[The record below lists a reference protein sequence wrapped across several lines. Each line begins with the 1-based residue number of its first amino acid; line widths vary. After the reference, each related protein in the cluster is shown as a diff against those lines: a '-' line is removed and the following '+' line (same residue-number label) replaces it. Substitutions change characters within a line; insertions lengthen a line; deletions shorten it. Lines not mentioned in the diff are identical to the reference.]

1 MRTVSR
7 LNKQWFDVPLTQR
20 IALLGALHVRECF
33 LLVLCL
39 GFFFFISLF
48 VRWWCFLFF
57 FITEDLIDP
66 EILVF
71 VFLGNFF
78 IFVKEWTGV
87 LSVDY
92 PLLVAL
98 NVLL

>member
-1 MRTVSR
+1 MCV
-7 LNKQWFDVPLTQR
+7 NVFCWFFVW
-20 IALLGALHVRECF
+20 GFFF
-33 LLVLCL
+33 LLVCL
-39 GFFFFISLF
+39 FGGGVF
-48 VRWWCFLFF
+48 FF
-57 FITEDLIDP
+57 FITEDLINP

>member
-1 MRTVSR
+1 MVV
-7 LNKQWFDVPLTQR
+7 F
-20 IALLGALHVRECF
+20 
-33 LLVLCL
+33 
-39 GFFFFISLF
+39 
-48 VRWWCFLFF
+48 FF

>member
-1 MRTVSR
+1 MVVFS
-7 LNKQWFDVPLTQR
+7 F
-20 IALLGALHVRECF
+20 
-33 LLVLCL
+33 
-39 GFFFFISLF
+39 
-48 VRWWCFLFF
+48 FF

-71 VFLGNFF
+71 VSLDNFF

-98 NVLL
+98 NVLLWAKIYYSWNIDVSDNAEEWHTVLELYACDLWAMEGSSASYVMN